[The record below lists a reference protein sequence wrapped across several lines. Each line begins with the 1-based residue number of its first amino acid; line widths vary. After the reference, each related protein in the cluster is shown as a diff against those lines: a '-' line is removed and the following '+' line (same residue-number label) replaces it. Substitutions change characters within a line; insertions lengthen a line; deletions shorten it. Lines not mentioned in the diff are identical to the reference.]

1 MTPLLDMDLRK
12 ASKVFD
18 LNVFAPF
25 AVVKAFIPLLI
36 TSKGTIVNIG
46 SYVDALPAPWQ
57 GVYNAS
63 KAALRSLTD
72 NLRLELRPFN
82 VNVVYVGAFHYSF
95 FILKAFLIAMQIAAG
110 GIRSNFLDNLG
121 KVYIS
126 ETSLF
131 YPARQIL
138 EPIMNYED
146 EKANRTSMPASEFA
160 QEVYDAAVAG
170 VSFHRVYAGSQTP
183 LSNMPAVE
191 RVSLVIVVDM

>member
-1 MTPLLDMDLRK
+1 MTPLLDMDFSK

-36 TSKGTIVNIG
+36 ASKGTFVNIG

-82 VNVVYVGAFHYSF
+82 VNVVYVRQSHHQFLTS
-95 FILKAFLIAMQIAAG
+95 KASLTAA
-110 GIRSNFLDNLG
+110 
-121 KVYIS
+121 
-126 ETSLF
+126 
-131 YPARQIL
+131 
-138 EPIMNYED
+138 
-146 EKANRTSMPASEFA
+146 
-160 QEVYDAAVAG
+160 
-170 VSFHRVYAGSQTP
+170 
-183 LSNMPAVE
+183 
-191 RVSLVIVVDM
+191 